1 VYIVDGDTRKS
12 EYQSKNYK
20 GDMLMNISKT
30 QKGLLALP
38 LLVGGIIG
46 IAALASNH
54 ISAAPTQQASQSQT
68 APSNKPEAS
77 DPADTNEPAKNSRS
91 LMIGPDR

>member
-1 VYIVDGDTRKS
+1 
-12 EYQSKNYK
+12 
-20 GDMLMNISKT
+20 MNISKT

-54 ISAAPTQQASQSQT
+54 ISAAPTQQAPQSQT
-68 APSNKPEAS
+68 APSDKPEAS
-77 DPADTNEPAKNSRS
+77 DPADTNEPAKNSPDTDN
-91 LMIGPDR
+91 IQDGPQNGAQDKPD